1 MWVSINSLSV
11 WYQKIPFLVFFA
23 TDWYLSLLK
32 VKSNFPLPRLLSCN
46 MCGVS
51 QVLILKSFV
60 GAISLQKC
68 LCLTFVLLFYLCLNH
83 ILKLGA
89 EQLYAPLD
97 FPLIKV
103 SCNLCLVFFF
113 FLAGRWCPL
122 SGRAMYP
129 GFPLKLKSNHSIF
142 LPSVLQVLNI
152 GFWLHFPPLAE
163 KRIEHVGFSFP
174 AHHALGRRSCPPGK
188 KRQPASVCNRR
199 SIKIT
204 ILLCRG
210 SSYKPDSVLD
220 HLEKP

>member
-1 MWVSINSLSV
+1 MAASLRWSRRAKRASLELRGNVICRNVYNMWVSINSLSV

-103 SCNLCLVFFF
+103 SCNLCLFVFFSLLDVGVLWAEELCIQDSHWSWNLTTLSF
-113 FLAGRWCPL
+113 FLVSFR
-122 SGRAMYP
+122 
-129 GFPLKLKSNHSIF
+129 
-142 LPSVLQVLNI
+142 
-152 GFWLHFPPLAE
+152 FWTL
-163 KRIEHVGFSFP
+163 
-174 AHHALGRRSCPPGK
+174 
-188 KRQPASVCNRR
+188 
-199 SIKIT
+199 
-204 ILLCRG
+204 
-210 SSYKPDSVLD
+210 DSD
-220 HLEKP
+220 FTSHPWQRKE